1 MFLEEN
7 ISLKVL
13 VLSQIYDLQHQ
24 TVKKKTLFL
33 SLYIV
38 IDYYHITHIFIS
50 TNLTQQCGIWH
61 L

>member
-24 TVKKKTLFL
+24 TLKKKTLFL
-33 SLYIV
+33 SL
-38 IDYYHITHIFIS
+38 
-50 TNLTQQCGIWH
+50 LRM